1 SRSCKILLF
10 LVLLTPAAQAT
21 PAPNSV
27 IPETLVLDQ
36 RWSYNTYTHLVLP
49 TIDWLLSTPVN
60 ADKGLR
66 TRHNNFLMY
75 WLQKNEDV
83 VVHMPGYLLRF
94 QNASAELYFIY
105 TGGWIKY
112 ALETKDTAR
121 DRCALAAVKTVLDYY
136 RAGMGVPQND
146 YLDNLLKIEQQGNL
160 PVLFDSTEGAANT
173 YLFLKPPA

>member
-1 SRSCKILLF
+1 MPHRLQGNDDKRENDIFTPMSRSCKILLF

-66 TRHNNFLMY
+66 ARHNNFLMY

-83 VVHMPGYLLRF
+83 VVHMPEYLLRF
-94 QNASAELYFIY
+94 QNASAEL
-105 TGGWIKY
+105 
-112 ALETKDTAR
+112 
-121 DRCALAAVKTVLDYY
+121 
-136 RAGMGVPQND
+136 
-146 YLDNLLKIEQQGNL
+146 
-160 PVLFDSTEGAANT
+160 
-173 YLFLKPPA
+173 